1 MDFTRDR
8 WGRPLIK
15 QPEGKDLPYTRIS
28 GYGQVLEDQFGLT
41 KWKQR
46 MVLVGAVARPDLVKL
61 ATAAKD
67 DDRRLDT
74 LVEQMLEA
82 GGASRAANTGTAIH
96 EVLANLDTGKIDLDS
111 VPDEFLAHARLWT
124 STLEQHGL
132 TVEQSLVE
140 CHLVNDR
147 YQAAGSGDNF
157 LRDSNGVLY
166 VADKKTGKS
175 IGQRPLAYMVQLAL
189 YATADLYDIETGER
203 TPTGCD
209 QSTGY
214 IVHLPANGETC
225 ELYEVDLD
233 AALELA
239 TLAQQVRRAQKTTTP
254 ISKIDR
260 SSTTVKSKPI
270 SEKPAKS
277 AKSKKPTVAER
288 RAWIEQRVRTVLEQ
302 PDGRAM
308 LQLCWPPD
316 IPRLSSDH
324 KHTAAELDRL
334 TTALD
339 EAEKGSSAPFP
350 APDPANIA
358 KPVVEAKE
366 EPRKAQPKPLDEGR
380 FVDQPTI
387 DALRAK
393 FDSLLPEQ
401 QKQIADWAR
410 EAHAA
415 DRNVSLQLKP
425 SERRFNIARAMI
437 ELATTWEG
445 DSDAVPAVIRTVT
458 PLDTTVGATLGSLTI
473 DQAESLIVHSDALSK
488 YGTLSYT
495 FDGVAEFQNTKE
507 ALETQKESNQWTSS

>member
-61 ATAAKD
+61 ATASKD

-124 STLEQHGL
+124 STLRQHGL

-140 CHLVNDR
+140 CQLVNDR
-147 YQAAGSGDNF
+147 FQAAGSGDNF

-175 IGQRPLAYMVQLAL
+175 IGKRPLAYMVQLAL

-203 TPTGCD
+203 TPIGCN
-209 QSTGY
+209 QNTGY

-225 ELYEVDLD
+225 DLYEVDLD

-239 TLAQQVRRAQKTTTP
+239 TLAQQVRQAQKLARP
-254 ISKIDR
+254 ISRVGEVVIPA
-260 SSTTVKSKPI
+260 KSKPI

-277 AKSKKPTVAER
+277 AKPTVAER
-288 RAWIEQRVRTVLEQ
+288 RTWIADRVRTILEQ

-308 LQLCWPPD
+308 LQLCWPED
-316 IPRLSSDH
+316 IPRLSSGH
-324 KHTAAELDRL
+324 KHTAAQLDRL
-334 TTALD
+334 TVALD
-339 EAEKGSSAPFP
+339 EAERGSSAPFP

-358 KPVVEAKE
+358 KPVVEAKG

-380 FVDQPTI
+380 FVDQATI

-393 FDSLLPEQ
+393 FDSLLHEQ
-401 QKQIADWAR
+401 REQISTWAK

-415 DRNVSLQLKP
+415 DRNISLQLKP
-425 SERRFNIARAMI
+425 SERRFNIARAMF
-437 ELATTWEG
+437 ELATVWEG
-445 DSDAVPAVIRTVT
+445 DSDAVQAVIRTVT

-473 DQAESLIVHSDALSK
+473 DQAESLIVHSDALAK